1 MSKEKL
7 IKITISLYII
17 LIVLV
22 AVILSFIWLN
32 KGEWTNKETG
42 EKFIPTTEFKIKM
55 TLGII
60 FGTIFL
66 IIISWFLIKLQINH
80 QERRDLRN
88 VARK

>member
-7 IKITISLYII
+7 IKITLLIYII
-17 LIVLV
+17 LIVFI

-32 KGEWTNKETG
+32 NGEWINKETG
-42 EKFIPTTEFKIKM
+42 ENFIPTTEFKIKM
-55 TLGII
+55 TLGILL
-60 FGTIFL
+60 GTIFL
-66 IIISWFLIKLQINH
+66 IIVSWFLIKLQINH